1 MIAYYGTKISPNQ
14 LETGEGF
21 LICKNV
27 PIARTGIMEYLGSEI
42 GLDGE
47 EAGRVITVTR
57 APEDVF
63 SPAALAS
70 FEGKPVT
77 SDHPP
82 ALITPEDVSM
92 YERGHAQNVRRGSGE
107 WADYVLADL
116 HIHDAELIREIREGK
131 REISCGYECE
141 YVQNDDG
148 TYSQQKIIG
157 NHIAVV
163 DAGRAGHKAAILDKT
178 MPKPAE
184 RKRMSKQS
192 KWLSLFGKAVSGAT
206 PEEVDRM
213 AMDTAEL
220 MGTDEEPTEAAP
232 ADAAEEAP
240 AVEAP
245 AEPTADEKLYESID
259 TLSAKMDAILEALT
273 KTEEKEE
280 VEEPKDPI
288 DEAIEILSEAK
299 EEKVEDEEAAD
310 PTGEEAVTVSA
321 EEMNEEQ
328 PASMDALSILKTLR
342 PAIAGIKDAD
352 DRKAVSDAVLQMVRG
367 KGTTDAAKIMRAA
380 QKAAVKPASS
390 IDDVQKLYDARN
402 PHKKEVK

>member
-27 PIARTGIMEYLGSEI
+27 PIARVGDMEYMASEM
-42 GLDGE
+42 GLKGDG
-47 EAGRVITVTR
+47 VITVHR
-57 APEDVF
+57 SPEDVF

-82 ALITPEDVSM
+82 ALITPEDVTM
-92 YERGHAQNVRRGSGE
+92 YERGHAQNVRRGTGE
-107 WADYVLADL
+107 FADYVLADL

-141 YVQNDDG
+141 YVDNGDG
-148 TYSQQKIIG
+148 TFSQKKIIG

-163 DAGRAGHKAAILDKT
+163 DAGRAGHKAAILDNK
-178 MPKPAE
+178 MPIPAE
-184 RKRMSKQS
+184 RKKMSKHS
-192 KWLSLFGKAVSGAT
+192 VLLSLFGKAATGAT
-206 PEEVDRM
+206 PEEVERL

-220 MGTDEEPTEAAP
+220 MGEEAPGAAPADEAPETEAAP
-232 ADAAEEAP
+232 ADEAP
-240 AVEAP
+240 EK
-245 AEPTADEKLYESID
+245 TMDEKLYESID
-259 TLSAKMDAILEALT
+259 ALSAKMDAILEALAP
-273 KTEEKEE
+273 KAEEPA
-280 VEEPKDPI
+280 EEPKDPI

-310 PTGEEAVTVSA
+310 PTGEEAVTVEA
-321 EEMNEEQ
+321 EEMNEEA
-328 PASMDALSILKTLR
+328 PASMDGATALSILKTLR
-342 PAIAGIKDAD
+342 PAIAGIKDAT
-352 DRKAVSDAVLQMVRG
+352 DRQAVSDAVLQMVRG
-367 KGTTDAAKIMRAA
+367 KGTTDAARIIKAA
-380 QKAAVKPASS
+380 QNVQKPVNVVE
-390 IDDVQKLYDARN
+390 DVQKLYDARN